1 MRAQGTGEI
10 STRQSVD
17 LEGAG
22 YVLPAP
28 PRSRRA
34 ELTATRGGEP
44 AGSADGG
51 GVAAAIG
58 ERLQL
63 QVQSLDGLLSE
74 IRDRLQLLDAAI
86 AEDSRAQL
94 KGAVREICEV
104 VGWCEAAQQGMR
116 AETARAASGQEPLDL
131 LALCQQVVAARDAEE
146 PIHVIAH
153 RPVTCWGERAP
164 TRLLIERALALV
176 AARTGGRGLRCL
188 EIDWQEHAP
197 TLRVRSQ
204 GEPGGELPPETVA
217 AFRAAAARAGARVA
231 PDEHGPG
238 GAGLL
243 LRFEHSADAAAP

>member
-28 PRSRRA
+28 PRSQRA